1 MEIKEKRKKYGNK
14 FNLFSRKYI
23 KSRISKETV
32 SIQSAITLIAL
43 IITIII
49 LLILCRDCTKSNF
62 RRKWYYKKGRTKQ

>member
-1 MEIKEKRKKYGNK
+1 MEIKEEKTKFGNK
-14 FNLFSRKYI
+14 FNKFI
-23 KSRISKETV
+23 KKCIKFKVSEKTV